1 MAMRRTFHRPMD
13 GWWRRDPFFMYY
25 MAREATAPFVA
36 AYAIVLLAGLVSL
49 ARGESAYD
57 AWLEGLL
64 SPVSIAAHALLVV
77 VFAYH
82 TVTWFRIMPKT
93 MPPVVVNGRKLAPL
107 TITLA
112 GIAAAI
118 AVSLAVWLLAAWIR
132 P

>member
-1 MAMRRTFHRPMD
+1 MAMRRTFHRPMQ

-36 AYAIVLLAGLVSL
+36 VYAIVLLAGLVAL
-49 ARGESAYD
+49 ARGEIAYD
-57 AWLEGLL
+57 AWLDGLA
-64 SPVSIAAHALLVV
+64 SPVSIAAHGLLVA

-93 MPPVVVNGRKLAPL
+93 MPPVVVNGRKLTAGA
-107 TITLA
+107 ITLA